1 MEWVK
6 VGYPRVR
13 DVFVDGRRWG
23 ETNRVLIVREGSQMF
38 HLGEPVDYRPAQQR
52 VKVTHTSA
60 TAPMAIDFEPDV

>member
-13 DVFVDGRRWG
+13 DVFVNGRRWG
-23 ETNRVLIVREGSQMF
+23 ETNRVLIVREGTQVF
-38 HLGEPVDYRPAQQR
+38 HLGEPADYRPERRR

-60 TAPMAIDFEPDV
+60 AAPLPIDFEADV